1 MTKYDGPVFGAA
13 NDNASLFDN
22 PAEYMDDD
30 APASAR
36 KSTTPDERA
45 AARQRLQVKRDAEA
59 KRMAAVRVKLEAR
72 QAIGDPACEA
82 NDNEDMPLLKTLRK
96 AGDAGRVA
104 MVMKYRA
111 LVALCAAEPLQG
123 QTLPTKQVA
132 GIESET
138 RKLKGV
144 AEVERAA
151 ADGFKGDRVAG
162 GEIKYK
168 GVRKPKGGKH
178 SAPATRRVAAN
189 DNTTASSAPVAR
201 RFNDDVLVAQI
212 DAKPFLAELQA
223 AMGPLLEAFE
233 DAVLCGAT
241 LGDVGRAT
249 GATVKPEIAGK
260 ALVFGALDALSDAWS
275 QIAGRERRLAA
286 DAVRKVERRRR
297 ELAMAA

>member
-1 MTKYDGPVFGAA
+1 MTKYDNAVFDAA
-13 NDNASLFDN
+13 NDNSLFDN

-59 KRMAAVRVKLEAR
+59 KRMAAVRVKLDAR

-82 NDNEDMPLLKTLRK
+82 NDNEDIPLLKTLRK
-96 AGDAGRVA
+96 AGDAGRVS
-104 MVMKYRA
+104 MVMKYRS

-123 QTLPTKQVA
+123 QTLPTKQVT
-132 GIESET
+132 GVENET
-138 RKLKGV
+138 RKMRGV
-144 AEVERAA
+144 EDVERAA
-151 ADGFKGDRVAG
+151 ADGFKNDRVAG
-162 GEIKYK
+162 GEITYK
-168 GVRKPKGGKH
+168 GVRKPKGGRH
-178 SAPATRRVAAN
+178 SSPATRKVAAN

-201 RFNDDVLVAQI
+201 RFSDDVLIAQI

-223 AMGPLLEAFE
+223 AMGPLIEPFE

-260 ALVFGALDALSDAWS
+260 ALVFSAMDALSDAWS
-275 QIAGRERRLAA
+275 QISGRERRLAA
-286 DAVRKVERRRR
+286 EAMRNVERRRR
-297 ELAMAA
+297 ELAQAA